1 MCGNIDMEHNYLC
14 LFLNKQHSENYMRIC
29 TTALPNCEYLIA

>member
-1 MCGNIDMEHNYLC
+1 MCGNIDMGHNYLC
-14 LFLNKQHSENYMRIC
+14 LFLNKQYNENDMRIC